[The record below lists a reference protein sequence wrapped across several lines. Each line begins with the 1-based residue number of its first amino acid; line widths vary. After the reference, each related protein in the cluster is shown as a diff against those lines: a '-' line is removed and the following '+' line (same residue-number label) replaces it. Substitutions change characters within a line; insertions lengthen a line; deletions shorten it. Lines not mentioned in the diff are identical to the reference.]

1 MRLSSLKLSGFK
13 SFADSTTL
21 HFKENRTAVVGP
33 NGCGKSNVID
43 AIRWVMGESSARQL
57 RGGSMQDVIFTGTA
71 KRKPVSVASVELRF
85 DNTYG
90 KLGGSYNAYTELAVK
105 RQVNRD
111 GKSEYFLNG
120 TKALLLLERTHL
132 IEIYPRRGAIVS
144 EMSAQQV
151 RALFDI
157 SSLLLGQIV
166 QRIAETWRSYEAES
180 LQLLLDEL
188 GNQLKQGSIEKF
200 YDLIFEGLARQHEM
214 VGNAYLMKFYQE
226 LLPSIRRSYFLTL
239 NTSRRELQESYDL
252 FKLVTDAVLIRK
264 SQQATLF
271 MEDFCR
277 HLRNLV
283 LESLTRM
290 KQIELAWAR
299 RSRR

>member
-1 MRLSSLKLSGFK
+1 MQVHDTESLSEQIAKHIS
-13 SFADSTTL
+13 
-21 HFKENRTAVVGP
+21 EQ
-33 NGCGKSNVID
+33 I
-43 AIRWVMGESSARQL
+43 IRGELVEGERIQ
-57 RGGSMQDVIFTGTA
+57 
-71 KRKPVSVASVELRF
+71 ELRIAAEL
-85 DNTYG
+85 DVSR
-90 KLGGSYNAYTELAVK
+90 GSVRE
-105 RQVNRD
+105 
-111 GKSEYFLNG
+111 
-120 TKALLLLERTHL
+120 ALLLLERTHL

-151 RALFDI
+151 RALFDT

-166 QRIAETWRSYEAES
+166 QRIAETWRSYEAER

-252 FKLVTDAVLIRK
+252 FKLVTDAVLIRN

-271 MEDFCR
+271 MEDLCR